1 MSLEKPAATPATVA
15 VPADR
20 AAPRVLDDPVVLRA
34 FAHPLRLDLHQLL
47 IREGT
52 TTAADA
58 ARHLGV
64 SQALASHH
72 LHQLA
77 KYGFAEQVEG
87 RDQRERP
94 WRALSTSHTWRG
106 ADQTSS
112 GASAADVM
120 EQTLAERAFRQLVQW
135 QQRRHEP
142 GQQEWHE
149 VTGLGQSLLYLTQE
163 ETDALGTAIEEV
175 IRPLLERSLQGPPAR
190 PDGASPVDLTYLLV
204 PLTPT
209 DSGA

>member
-1 MSLEKPAATPATVA
+1 
-15 VPADR
+15 
-20 AAPRVLDDPVVLRA
+20 VLDDPVVLRA

-58 ARHLGV
+58 ARHFGI

-77 KYGFAEQVEG
+77 KYGFAEQVDG

-94 WRALSTSHTWRG
+94 WRALSTSNTWRG
-106 ADQTSS
+106 AEKTET
-112 GASAADVM
+112 GASAADVL
-120 EQTLAERAFRQLVQW
+120 EQTFAERAFNQLVEW
-135 QQRRHEP
+135 QQRRREP
-142 GQQEWHE
+142 GQQAWRE
-149 VTGLGQSLLYLTQE
+149 VTGLGQALLYLTRE
-163 ETDALGTAIEEV
+163 ETDALGTAIEQAV
-175 IRPLLERSLQGPPAR
+175 RPLLERSQQGPAAR
-190 PDGASPVDLTYLLV
+190 PEGSSPVDLTYLLV

-209 DSGA
+209 ESGS